1 VSAPELS
8 EEELESLGRAIG
20 EESTYCVLD
29 CEEPGS
35 ECHWPQLRRLL
46 DEHAALKR
54 AQCTREER
62 AVLDACAAASIET
75 DCDYEEGSEPARAC
89 ELGEDCYI
97 YTDDQEA
104 IARAELANR
113 AAKAKRIP

>member
-1 VSAPELS
+1 MSAPELS

-62 AVLDACAAASIET
+62 AVLDACANIPDVELMCRANWLGYAKKFGDAEWARREAARK
-75 DCDYEEGSEPARAC
+75 G
-89 ELGEDCYI
+89 G
-97 YTDDQEA
+97 
-104 IARAELANR
+104 
-113 AAKAKRIP
+113 